1 MSVGEKDYSPS
12 DTAVIKE
19 VYDGE
24 NAHEMFGEELERAL
38 EASCQTIIIEPS
50 RLGDET
56 ARWIAV
62 GNCLHKTAVISGL
75 GSIVTAL
82 VWTERPVLYMPLAV
96 TSLFCTGLYTVSWQ
110 FDPCCQYQVSTD
122 SHSLT
127 VQPHAA
133 ASLSAR
139 SPVVLVRRD
148 DTRRKLLHSAVT
160 LAASLLAVWRCYITC
175 VK

>member
-1 MSVGEKDYSPS
+1 P
-12 DTAVIKE
+12 
-19 VYDGE
+19 
-24 NAHEMFGEELERAL
+24 
-38 EASCQTIIIEPS
+38 P
-50 RLGDET
+50 
-56 ARWIAV
+56 
-62 GNCLHKTAVISGL
+62 
-75 GSIVTAL
+75 
-82 VWTERPVLYMPLAV
+82 
-96 TSLFCTGLYTVSWQ
+96 VSWQ

-160 LAASLLAVWRCYITC
+160 LAASLLAVLEVLHHLCQVILTVSVPVVYCTWERLQAKNCLS
-175 VK
+175 VVPNRGKSL

>member
-1 MSVGEKDYSPS
+1 MVV
-12 DTAVIKE
+12 A
-19 VYDGE
+19 
-24 NAHEMFGEELERAL
+24 
-38 EASCQTIIIEPS
+38 
-50 RLGDET
+50 
-56 ARWIAV
+56 
-62 GNCLHKTAVISGL
+62 
-75 GSIVTAL
+75 AL